1 MPYTSEKI
9 KLSREQDR
17 RVKLTEIDKEDI
29 KHRHKAGEPI
39 HAIARAYKGVCSRR
53 MIQFVIFPE
62 RLKALQEKH
71 IEEKRHLKYYDKDKW
86 RETMRDHRAYKQG
99 LYLSGSLKPPRKN

>member
-9 KLSREQDR
+9 ILPRELDR

-71 IEEKRHLKYYDKDKW
+71 IAEKSHLKYYNKDKW
-86 RETMRDHRAYKQG
+86 RETMKEHRHYKQD
-99 LYLSGSLKPPRKN
+99 LKLKGIIK

>member
-9 KLSREQDR
+9 ILPRELDR
-17 RVKLTEIDKEDI
+17 RVKLTEIDKKDI
-29 KHRHKAGEPI
+29 KARHKAGEPI

-62 RLKALQEKH
+62 RLKALQEKY
-71 IEEKRHLKYYDKDKW
+71 IEEKHHLKYYDKDKS
-86 RETMRDHRAYKQG
+86 RETMREHRAYKQA
-99 LYLSGSLKPPRKN
+99 LYLSGSLKPPHEN